1 MVSWMVMWNCESE
14 LNLVCKKSQLPLLL
28 KPLSTALTTYS
39 TCWFYGI
46 FLCAVGVLWC
56 CVVYYNGGTFLRT
69 YKAPQYNDMAMMQ
82 ER

>member
-1 MVSWMVMWNCESE
+1 MQKKAVATTSQAPIYRPDDEFH
-14 LNLVCKKSQLPLLL
+14 LLVL
-28 KPLSTALTTYS
+28 
-39 TCWFYGI
+39 WD
-46 FLCAVGVLWC
+46 FLCVVGVLWC